1 MIKFKTSA
9 KDESKDS
16 KDLKFENSMTW
27 LQLGV
32 DLESRRLHLDME
44 VDATMATL
52 VIRSLVKMSEA
63 SNDPIEIYFSS
74 YGGDAYAC
82 LSIYDAIRACPCP
95 VTIFASG
102 KIMSAGAIIF
112 LASDRRFAAP
122 NTTFMIHSVSS
133 GTEGTIKDQEID
145 VAEGKRLNNIMLNI
159 LAERTKMNLKWWSK
173 QILSHDKYLDVET
186 AGQYGIVGSAPKKV
200 EKVVVKP
207 KVKIVKKKSTKRKK
221 R

>member
-9 KDESKDS
+9 KEDAKDL

-44 VDATMATL
+44 VDSTMATL
-52 VIRSLVKMSEA
+52 VIRSLVKMSEV
-63 SNDPIEIYFSS
+63 SNEPIEMYFSS

-82 LSIYDAIRACPCP
+82 LSIYDAIRACPAP
-95 VTIFASG
+95 ITIFASG

-186 AGQYGIVGSAPKKV
+186 ASQYGIVGSVVKKL

-207 KVKIVKKKSTKRKK
+207 KVKKKKLTKKSKRK
-221 R
+221 